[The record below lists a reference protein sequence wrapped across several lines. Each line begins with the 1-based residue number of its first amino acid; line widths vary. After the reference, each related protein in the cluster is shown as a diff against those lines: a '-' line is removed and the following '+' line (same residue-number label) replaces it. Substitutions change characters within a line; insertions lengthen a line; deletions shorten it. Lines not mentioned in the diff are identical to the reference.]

1 MLQGAEQP
9 RAPVSWIGCSSEG
22 LMDNIITNAGAW
34 LLLAILAL
42 FGAALAADAGFAV
55 HMGIMAIA
63 ALAASFLTIS
73 KGDFNALP
81 GRLAGPAALQSR
93 YYDDVIRWGV
103 IATVFWGVVGFLVGV
118 VIALQLPFPAL
129 NLNNEF
135 TTFGR
140 LRPLHT
146 SAVIFA
152 FGGNALLAT
161 SFYVVQRTCRARLF
175 APKLANFVF
184 WGYQLFIVLAATG
197 YVLGITEGKEYAEP
211 EWYIDLWLTIVWV
224 CYLVVFVGTIVK
236 RSEPHI
242 YVANWFYLSFIIT
255 IAMLHI
261 VNNLSM
267 PVSLL
272 GSKSYAAFAGVQDA
286 LTQWWYGH
294 NAVGFFLTAGFLGMM
309 YYFVPKQAER
319 PVYSYRLSI
328 IHFWSLIFLY
338 IWAGPHHLHYTAL
351 PDWAQTLGMV
361 FSVMLWMPS
370 WGGMINGLMTLNG
383 AWDKIRTDPIIR
395 MMVFA
400 LAFYGM
406 ATFEGPM
413 MSIKS
418 VNSLSHYTEWTIG
431 HVHSGAL
438 GWNGM
443 ITFSAIYYMA
453 PRLWGRE
460 RLYSLRMVNWHFWL
474 ATLGIVLY
482 ASSMWVAGITQGL
495 MWREYGEDGYL
506 VYAFAEVVSAM
517 KPYYVIRMVGGLFYL
532 TGSLVMAWNIFKT
545 IKGELRQEAPMT
557 DAAFDPEADRPVVR
571 APAAGTPQPA
581 PAE

>member
-1 MLQGAEQP
+1 MSHAAAKPRDDGASVMDTLV
-9 RAPVSWIGCSSEG
+9 AKAGGWLG
-22 LMDNIITNAGAW
+22 LA
-34 LLLAILAL
+34 LLALVM
-42 FGAALAADAGFAV
+42 AAVAVDAPFAV
-55 HMGIMAIA
+55 HMIIV
-63 ALAASFLTIS
+63 ALAALLMLWATVSRADYEAIARGLL
-73 KGDFNALP
+73 KM
-81 GRLAGPAALQSR
+81 PADQGV
-93 YYDDVIRWGV
+93 YDDDPIRWGV
-103 IATVFWGVVGFLVGV
+103 IATLFWGIAGMAAGLF
-118 VIALQLPFPAL
+118 IALQLAFPAL
-129 NLNNEF
+129 NLNFEY

-140 LRPLHT
+140 IRPLHT

-152 FGGNALLAT
+152 FGGNALIAT
-161 SFYVVQRTCRARLF
+161 SYYVVQRTCRARLAF
-175 APKLANFVF
+175 PTLARFVF

-197 YVLGITEGKEYAEP
+197 YLMGVTEAKEYAEP
-211 EWYIDLWLTIVWV
+211 EWYVDLWLTIVWV
-224 CYLVVFVGTIVK
+224 AYLIVFLGTIVK
-236 RSEPHI
+236 RREPHI

-267 PVSLL
+267 PASIF

-294 NAVGFFLTAGFLGMM
+294 NAVGFFLTAGFLAMM

-361 FSVMLWMPS
+361 FSIMLWMPS

-395 MMVFA
+395 MMVMA

-406 ATFEGPM
+406 STFEGPM
-413 MSIKS
+413 MSIKW
-418 VNSLSHYTEWTIG
+418 VNSMSHYTDWTIG

-443 ITFSAIYYMA
+443 ITFACVYYLV
-453 PRLWGRE
+453 PRLWNRP

-474 ATLGIVLY
+474 ATVGIVFY
-482 ASSMWVAGITQGL
+482 AASMWVAGIMQGL
-495 MWREYGEDGYL
+495 MWRECGADGYL
-506 VYAFAEVVSAM
+506 VYSFAESVAAMHPMYLIRAAGGAMYLAGFLIMVVNVWATLAG
-517 KPYYVIRMVGGLFYL
+517 KVR
-532 TGSLVMAWNIFKT
+532 AEK
-545 IKGELRQEAPMT
+545 PMT
-557 DAAFDPEADRPVVR
+557 ETPHNVAADRPL
-571 APAAGTPQPA
+571 ALA

>member
-1 MLQGAEQP
+1 
-9 RAPVSWIGCSSEG
+9 
-22 LMDNIITNAGAW
+22 MDTLVAKAGGW
-34 LLLAILAL
+34 LALTLLALVM
-42 FGAALAADAGFAV
+42 AALAVDAPFAV
-55 HMGIMAIA
+55 HMLIV
-63 ALAASFLTIS
+63 ALASFM
-73 KGDFNALP
+73 ALWATLMRADYQRIARGLLGMP
-81 GRLAGPAALQSR
+81 GNEGV
-93 YYDDVIRWGV
+93 YDDDPIRWGV
-103 IATVFWGVVGFLVGV
+103 LATLFWGVAGMAAGLY
-118 VIALQLPFPAL
+118 IALQLAFPAL
-129 NLNNEF
+129 NLGFEY

-152 FGGNALLAT
+152 FGGNALIAT
-161 SFYVVQRTCRARLF
+161 SFYVVQRTCRARLAF
-175 APKLANFVF
+175 PTLARFVL

-197 YVLGITEGKEYAEP
+197 YLMGVTEAKEYAEP
-211 EWYIDLWLTIVWV
+211 EWYVDLWLTIVWV
-224 CYLVVFVGTIVK
+224 AYLVVFAGTIVK
-236 RSEPHI
+236 RREPHI
-242 YVANWFYLSFIIT
+242 YVANWFYLSFILT
-255 IAMLHI
+255 IAMLHL

-267 PVSLL
+267 PASLF

-294 NAVGFFLTAGFLGMM
+294 NAVGFFLTAGFLAMM

-395 MMVFA
+395 MMVMA

-406 ATFEGPM
+406 STFEGPM
-413 MSIKS
+413 MSIKW
-418 VNSLSHYTEWTIG
+418 VNSMSHYTDWTIG

-443 ITFSAIYYMA
+443 ITFACVYYLV

-474 ATLGIVLY
+474 ATVGIVFY
-482 ASSMWVAGITQGL
+482 AASMWVAGIMQGL
-495 MWREYGEDGYL
+495 MWREYGADGYL
-506 VYAFAEVVSAM
+506 VYSFAESVAAM
-517 KPYYVIRMVGGLFYL
+517 HPMYLIRAAGGAMYL
-532 TGSLVMAWNIFKT
+532 AGFLIMIVNVWATLGGKVRAEK
-545 IKGELRQEAPMT
+545 PMT
-557 DAAFDPEADRPVVR
+557 ETPYNAAADRPL
-571 APAAGTPQPA
+571 APV

>member
-1 MLQGAEQP
+1 MDDDIALRG
-9 RAPVSWIGCSSEG
+9 G
-22 LMDNIITNAGAW
+22 LW
-34 LLLAILAL
+34 FAL
-42 FGAALAADAGFAV
+42 FLACTIAAALAVDHAFAV
-55 HMGIMAIA
+55 HMAICASAALLAGLVTARQFGKPAA
-63 ALAASFLTIS
+63 ALA
-73 KGDFNALP
+73 
-81 GRLAGPAALQSR
+81 GRAAVQSR

-103 IATVFWGVVGFLVGV
+103 IATVFWGVVGFLVGI
-118 VIALQLPFPAL
+118 VIASQLAFPLL
-129 NLNNEF
+129 NLNYDF

-152 FGGNALLAT
+152 FGGNALICT
-161 SFYVVQRTCRARLF
+161 SFYIVQRTCRARLF
-175 APKLANFVF
+175 APALARFVF

-197 YVLGITEGKEYAEP
+197 YLMGVTEGKEYAEP
-211 EWYIDLWLTIVWV
+211 EWYVDIWLTIVWV
-224 CYLVVFVGTIVK
+224 SYLAVFVGTIVK

-242 YVANWFYLSFIIT
+242 YVANWFYLAFIIT
-255 IAMLHI
+255 VAMLHL
-261 VNNLSM
+261 VNNISL
-267 PVSLL
+267 PVSWL
-272 GSKSYAAFAGVQDA
+272 GSKSYSAFAGVQDA

-319 PVYSYRLSI
+319 PIYSYRLSI

-351 PDWAQTLGMV
+351 PDWAQTLGEV

-406 ATFEGPM
+406 STFEGPM

-418 VNSLSHYTEWTIG
+418 VNSLSHYTNWTIG

-443 ITFSAIYYMA
+443 ITFGAIYFMT

-460 RLYSLRMVNWHFWL
+460 RLYSLRMINWHFWC

-495 MWREYGEDGYL
+495 MWREYGSDGYL
-506 VYAFAEVVSAM
+506 VYSFAEVVAALH
-517 KPYYVIRMVGGLFYL
+517 PYYVMRIGGGLLYFVGAL
-532 TGSLVMAWNIFKT
+532 FMVWNVAMT
-545 IKGELRQEAPMT
+545 IAGKLRAEAPLAT
-557 DAAFDPEADRPVVR
+557 TIYDPEHDRPVM
-571 APAAGTPQPA
+571 PLAAATTN
-581 PAE
+581 